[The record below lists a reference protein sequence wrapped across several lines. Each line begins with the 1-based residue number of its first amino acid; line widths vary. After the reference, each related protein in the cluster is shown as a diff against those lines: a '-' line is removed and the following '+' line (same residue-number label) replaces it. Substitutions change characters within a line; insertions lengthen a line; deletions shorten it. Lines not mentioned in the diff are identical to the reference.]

1 MKKEIY
7 EISSK
12 YMRDLKKLLKD
23 KKISKYDIAHASF
36 RKNNADC
43 VITHVDKSSLTLTFL
58 DNSTHVPFK
67 SYKEFM
73 KEISMWSK
81 FYKEERRNHIARYYK
96 IVNAFTKHRAEM
108 RRKMKS
114 KNTIADRLTPEQV
127 KTLASKI

>member
-1 MKKEIY
+1 
-7 EISSK
+7 
-12 YMRDLKKLLKD
+12 
-23 KKISKYDIAHASF
+23 
-36 RKNNADC
+36 
-43 VITHVDKSSLTLTFL
+43 
-58 DNSTHVPFK
+58 
-67 SYKEFM
+67 M